1 MERALILIGSDTNDG
16 MEWNRARI
24 ESMGFQHLFPV
35 IPKSRR
41 PIDQNNTSRI
51 LQWAEKY
58 FPVVYNYPFPADFRC
73 ISPSHFFVGPIPP
86 KILPWILPW
95 ILCETFLLLL
105 SIFFFINTTFS
116 IYLYKKSDRWWFGSD
131 GWLRSAGKSRELTRT
146 ENVNAT
152 VLMSLYLFLVSITR
166 GILLRRCGRT
176 RS

>member
-1 MERALILIGSDTNDG
+1 
-16 MEWNRARI
+16 MEWNGTEQ
-24 ESMGFQHLFPV
+24 ESSRWDFSTCFQLFPSLGV
-35 IPKSRR
+35 QLIKTTRQEYSSEPKNISQLSIIIHFQRIFAAFPR
-41 PIDQNNTSRI
+41 PISLLAPSLPRF
-51 LQWAEKY
+51 
-58 FPVVYNYPFPADFRC
+58 FPGFFPGFFARPFFYC
-73 ISPSHFFVGPIPP
+73 YQF
-86 KILPWILPW
+86 
-95 ILCETFLLLL
+95 
-105 SIFFFINTTFS
+105 FFFINTTFS